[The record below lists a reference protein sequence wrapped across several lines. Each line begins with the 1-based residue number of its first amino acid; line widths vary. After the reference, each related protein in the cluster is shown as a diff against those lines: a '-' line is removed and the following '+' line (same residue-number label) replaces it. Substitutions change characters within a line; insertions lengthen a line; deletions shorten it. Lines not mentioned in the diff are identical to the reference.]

1 MRRRRYYDDD
11 DDFFH
16 PGKPIETDQ
25 GIKAKT
31 KRGAFT
37 KNWWA
42 ERWIA
47 ALEGLLDPGR
57 LRRGRSYAR
66 KGQVLSIKETKKG
79 VEAKVQGSRPA
90 PYTVNLAMEHLTG
103 AQWDRVIEAMA
114 GQALFTAQLLAGEM
128 PQDIEQAFETAG
140 ASLFPATETQL
151 STKCSCPDPANPCKH
166 IAAVHFILGERFDED
181 PFLIF
186 RLRGRTQE
194 QILAN
199 LRARRAAGAGKSG
212 ESEEEA
218 EAVVPLAEQLQHFWD
233 LGAPLVH
240 FQTQPKPPLTPLP
253 TLRRLGQP
261 TFLSDDLLTLL
272 GPAYQTLTQAA
283 LNTALGEEREPGERN
298 DE

>member
-1 MRRRRYYDDD
+1 MRRRRYD
-11 DDFFH
+11 DDFGYFQ
-16 PGKPIETDQ
+16 PNKPIETDQ
-25 GIKAKT
+25 GIKAKS

-47 ALEGLLDPGR
+47 ALEALLDPGR

-79 VEAKVQGSRPA
+79 IEAKVQGSRPA
-90 PYTVNLAMEHLTG
+90 PYTVSLKMEPLTG

-114 GQALFTAQLLAGEM
+114 SQAIFTAQLLAGEM
-128 PQDIEQAFETAG
+128 PQDIEQAFEAAG
-140 ASLFPATETQL
+140 ASLFPETELELATQ
-151 STKCSCPDPANPCKH
+151 CSCPDPANPCKH

-194 QILAN
+194 QILAA
-199 LRARRAAGAGKSG
+199 LRAQRAAGAGKSG
-212 ESEEEA
+212 ERGEEA
-218 EAVVPLAEQLQHFWD
+218 EPVIPLTEQVEHFWD
-233 LGAPLVH
+233 LGAPLAH

-253 TLRRLGQP
+253 ALKRLGQP

-272 GPAYQTLTQAA
+272 GPTYQAITEAA
-283 LNTALGEEREPGERN
+283 LNAALGEEVEKDER
-298 DE
+298 